1 MSDDNGYDLA
11 KKIAQRATENYD
23 PFYRVE
29 VRGPLEGNV
38 VFSDGSI
45 YNFKEGIAM
54 VHRRNLSEAY
64 NLGCKRTS
72 RRRRVSP

>member
-1 MSDDNGYDLA
+1 
-11 KKIAQRATENYD
+11 
-23 PFYRVE
+23 VE
-29 VRGPLEGNV
+29 VRGPFEGSV

-64 NLGCKRTS
+64 NLGCKKTS